1 MGNTATRVPAFAPF
15 VDRDKDKE
23 LFEGEDTPRSKALD
37 KAISESVERLI
48 ADDWDGA
55 LNLANTA
62 SKVLI
67 MTDDEFAEIGE

>member
-1 MGNTATRVPAFAPF
+1 MGNTATRVPAFAQF

-23 LFEGEDTPRSKALD
+23 LFEGEDTPRGKALD

-55 LNLANTA
+55 LNLANMA
-62 SKVLI
+62 SKCLI